1 MNFFQTK
8 EHFRSTF
15 LFPPLH
21 CYVDKIN
28 IRVNMTDFEEED
40 VFRTGFDAPDVLR
53 LENKFGLTVRIFHSA
68 VPIGVFCPIWANT
81 ELSNTGF

>member
-1 MNFFQTK
+1 
-8 EHFRSTF
+8 
-15 LFPPLH
+15 
-21 CYVDKIN
+21 
-28 IRVNMTDFEEED
+28 MTEFEEED

-68 VPIGVFCPIWANT
+68 VPIGLFCPIWANT